1 MFPMIGNITTFVRK
15 EKYGQL
21 AATQGFF
28 VFRSDQYYNVT
39 LFTDLSKEIF
49 LWFPKYVLTI

>member
-1 MFPMIGNITTFVRK
+1 MIGNITTFVRK